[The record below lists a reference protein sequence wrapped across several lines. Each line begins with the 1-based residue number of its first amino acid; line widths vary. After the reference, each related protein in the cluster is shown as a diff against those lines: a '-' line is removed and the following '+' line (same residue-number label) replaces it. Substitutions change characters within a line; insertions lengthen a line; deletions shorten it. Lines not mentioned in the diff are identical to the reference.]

1 MLCRIFFAIRLVAH
15 TAVPRAT
22 ILVVVVVVVVVGIGG
37 MDDGIGTTN
46 RRSFLER

>member
-22 ILVVVVVVVVVGIGG
+22 ILVVVVVVVVG